1 MRNFSLLK
9 FLALLLMAVC
19 SATLSMAQNVAKN
32 VAKIGTTEYATLEE
46 AVNSVAQGKKGY
58 IYILADASFDKL
70 SIDGKQIIINLQ
82 THTVKGNSIDV
93 NGVEGV
99 DTYLKI
105 LDSKAKGLTVN
116 KNDNYSVSYTAS
128 GTLELT
134 GSITAYEGAKIK
146 VESGKVVSTTNF
158 ALLAYGDV
166 TGQSDVASS
175 IEVAGG
181 YVKAQEGCVSPRGR
195 GAAATISGTAV
206 LESLDNAA
214 VMGNGTYN
222 SNEKLGGTSITIMG
236 KCWLIGR
243 IQSDGYAACGIY
255 HPQQG
260 TLTIK
265 YSSGIPNIVAVNGA
279 GIVMRGG
286 TLDYRAGNI
295 TATGDANFTGKVGD
309 SRVVVGTSGIVYDRD
324 CNYYDVANAK
334 IAISDNSGVKK
345 VVGAKS
351 AIEVVNENNQAVDNV
366 FDIQGGTFSS
376 DVSAYVNTDGGRET
390 FEHEGT
396 YYVGKFKAQVEGGLK
411 YETAL
416 TAINNAPAGST
427 VKLLKDCSESGRA
440 PEVTKNVTLDLN
452 GKNLTFSYITASK
465 GGNLTI
471 KDSGNGGT
479 YTGTGAN
486 YSVLVKKGGVFNLE
500 SGTLTNSST
509 ASGTSNVVVRVEGG
523 TATTPAASTA
533 NIKGGKIESKGTPV
547 FVRDPGATVNVSG
560 GDLVGSGLACI
571 AGNGSDGMGGT
582 TINVSGGTLTA
593 KPYDATSAACGIYHP
608 NEGTL
613 TITGGTINV
622 TDGVGVLMRGGEMTM
637 TGGEINA
644 TGDANRTG
652 SVGDT
657 NQKIGVSGV
666 IFDRDAN
673 YPAVATTSISI
684 DGKAKVNGAKEAV
697 ELINTNNVADAK
709 SAFKLKGGTYN
720 KDVSAL
726 LDANSVAEQ
735 KDGAY
740 VVTTY
745 YAQVGE
751 TKYATLQAAVD
762 AVPEGGSGNIEVIA
776 DATFNELKIKDKTIN
791 LDLLKHTVKGN
802 YIDVYNDKG
811 QANLNIKDSSPDKA
825 LSVDKNNDYAVSYTN
840 SGILE
845 MTHIIGAYY
854 GAGINVESGTI
865 VSTNDMALSAI
876 GDDTGQKDI
885 KSYIKITGGYI
896 KAKSYCACPEG
907 RGASVTIEGNAVL
920 ESLDNAAVAGNG
932 TNTATKKLG
941 GTSISIGGPC
951 WLIGRSQTEGD
962 AACGIY
968 HPQQGTLTLKNS
980 SGIPNIVAV
989 NGAGIVMRGGTL
1001 DYQAGNITATGDANF
1016 TGKIGDSSVEVGT
1029 CGIVYDRDCGYY
1041 DVANAKINIS
1051 DNSEEKKVVG
1061 TKSAIQVIN
1070 DKNQNIDGVFDIQG
1084 GNFSS
1089 DVSKYCAVGFTA
1101 TPNSDGTYGIS
1112 KVGDL
1117 SVMVAYDK
1125 SYENVA
1131 EGGTVDI
1138 NMDTVNKIMVA
1149 KTEVA
1154 NVNTTLT
1161 KTFANTGWNAFF
1173 VPFDFTLTAE
1183 MLNDFEF
1190 AKLYAVIA
1198 ENNAPVVNFKTV
1210 AANEK
1215 ISAYSP
1221 YLIKAKTVDSH
1232 SLNVGAVTYESNVG
1246 EPVYFDFTDKTYIF
1260 YPVMENTYIA
1270 AEKGYY
1276 LNSEKNSFVYNK
1288 NAGAYVP
1295 PLRFYMTI
1303 WDNKTEDYIVPTSG
1317 GASKV
1322 KFCVIGEGE
1331 ATGITDIVGDAA
1343 NASGKVYNLQ
1353 GVLVGNTTEGLPK
1366 GVYIKNGRKVIV
1378 K

>member
-1 MRNFSLLK
+1 M
-9 FLALLLMAVC
+9 
-19 SATLSMAQNVAKN
+19 SMAQN
-32 VAKIGTTEYATLEE
+32 VAKIGTTEYATLED
-46 AVNSVAQGKKGY
+46 AVNSVAQGKSGY
-58 IYILADASFDKL
+58 ISILKDASFDKL

-82 THTVKGNSIDV
+82 THTVTGNDIAV
-93 NGVEGV
+93 NGVDGV
-99 DTYLKI
+99 EDTHLTI
-105 LDSKAKGLTVN
+105 RDTKAKGLSVN
-116 KNDNYSVSYTAS
+116 KNDNYSVSYTTS

-134 GSITAYEGAKIK
+134 GSIRAYKGAGIK
-146 VESGKVVSTTNF
+146 FESGTIVSKQDALF
-158 ALLAYGDV
+158 AVGDI
-166 TGQSDVASS
+166 TGQKDIASYVK
-175 IEVAGG
+175 ITGG
-181 YVKAQEGCVSPRGR
+181 YVKAQEYGVSPQGR
-195 GAAATISGTAV
+195 GASVTVDGAAVI
-206 LESLDNAA
+206 ESLDNAA
-214 VMGNGTYN
+214 VAGNGTYKDT
-222 SNEKLGGTSITIMG
+222 EKRGGTSITIMG

-243 IQSDGYAACGIY
+243 IQSNGYAACGIY

-265 YSSGIPNIVAVNGA
+265 YSRGYPNIVAINGV
-279 GIVMRGG
+279 GILMRGG
-286 TLDYRAGNI
+286 TLNFNSGNV
-295 TATGDANFTGKVGD
+295 TAIGDKNFTGKVGD

-324 CNYYDVANAK
+324 CGYYDVANTK
-334 IAISDNSGVKK
+334 INVTSSYAVIKGSR
-345 VVGAKS
+345 S
-351 AIEVVNENNQAVDNV
+351 AIDVVNTKAADVSNTFN
-366 FDIQGGTFSS
+366 ITSGIFSS
-376 DVSAYVNTDGGRET
+376 DVSDYVNPELEVFG
-390 FEHEGT
+390 HEGT

-416 TAINNAPAGST
+416 TAINKAPAGST
-427 VKLLKDCSESGRA
+427 VVLLKDCSESGRA

-479 YTGTGAN
+479 YNGTGAN
-486 YSVLVKKGGVFNLE
+486 YSVYVKKGGVFNLE

-523 TATTPAASTA
+523 TATTPVASTA

-560 GDLVGSGLACI
+560 GELNGSGLACI
-571 AGNGSDGMGGT
+571 AGNGSEGQGGT
-582 TINVSGGTLTA
+582 TINISGGTLTA
-593 KPYDATSAACGIYHP
+593 KPYDDASAACGIYHP

-613 TITGGTINV
+613 NITGGTINV
-622 TDGVGVLMRGGEMTM
+622 TGGVGVLMRGGKMTM

-644 TGDANRTG
+644 KGDAARTG
-652 SVGDT
+652 TVGDNNNT
-657 NQKIGVSGV
+657 IGVSGV

-745 YAQVGE
+745 YAQVGDN
-751 TKYATLQAAVD
+751 KYATLQAAADAATAGQTVTVLNDVD
-762 AVPEGGSGNIEVIA
+762 MTTGSNLTVKAGQDIVLDMNGHSIKGANSPTNNINVLGKLTLKDSKENSTGKIYAETPYVRDVYSYGLIWVRDKGEFVMESGYVKAVIPEKTADNGQFGIVVNNGSTVTINGGTIEVGWSAITGEGGAAEP
-776 DATFNELKIKDKTIN
+776 T
-791 LDLLKHTVKGN
+791 TVTVN
-802 YIDVYNDKG
+802 
-811 QANLNIKDSSPDKA
+811 
-825 LSVDKNNDYAVSYTN
+825 
-840 SGILE
+840 
-845 MTHIIGAYY
+845 
-854 GAGINVESGTI
+854 
-865 VSTNDMALSAI
+865 
-876 GDDTGQKDI
+876 
-885 KSYIKITGGYI
+885 
-896 KAKSYCACPEG
+896 
-907 RGASVTIEGNAVL
+907 
-920 ESLDNAAVAGNG
+920 
-932 TNTATKKLG
+932 G
-941 GTSISIGGPC
+941 GTLIST
-951 WLIGRSQTEGD
+951 SD
-962 AACGIY
+962 FAIY
-968 HPQQGTLTLKNS
+968 HPQSGTLTINE
-980 SGIPNIVAV
+980 GATIY
-989 NGAGIVMRGGTL
+989 GAGGAIAMRGGELKVNGGVLTSKGKG
-1001 DYQAGNITATGDANF
+1001 DTGTWGNGTGNMNNAALNFCKPYRDVKATITGGIITAEGDAVLIDAQS
-1016 TGKIGDSSVEVGT
+1016 TT
-1029 CGIVYDRDCGYY
+1029 
-1041 DVANAKINIS
+1041 
-1051 DNSEEKKVVG
+1051 
-1061 TKSAIQVIN
+1061 
-1070 DKNQNIDGVFDIQG
+1070 DKNVDIYISG
-1084 GNFSS
+1084 GTYSS
-1089 DVSKYCAVGFTA
+1089 DVSKYCAAGFTA
-1101 TPNSDGTYGIS
+1101 TPNADGTYGIS

-1125 SYENVA
+1125 GYDNVA

-1138 NMDTVNKIMVA
+1138 DMDTVNKIMVA

-1161 KTFANTGWNAFF
+1161 KTFANTGWNSFF

-1183 MLNDFEF
+1183 MLTDFEF

-1198 ENNAPVVNFKTV
+1198 VNNAPVVNFKTV

-1221 YLIKAKTVDSH
+1221 YLIKAKTAGSH
-1232 SLNVGAVTYESNVG
+1232 SLNVGAVTYKGGNAGESQYTASI
-1246 EPVYFDFTDKTYIF
+1246 EEIYTF
-1260 YPVMENTYIA
+1260 YPVMENTYTA

-1276 LNSEKNSFVYNK
+1276 LDSETNSFVYNK

-1295 PLRFYMTI
+1295 PLRYYMTI
-1303 WDNKTEDYIVPTSG
+1303 QDKNTDSYIVPTSG

-1366 GVYIKNGRKVIV
+1366 GVYIKNGRKIIV